1 MDPIGVLSQNDKN
14 YIKTVTTVTIKYKLV
29 TNKHR
34 LNGFVFVS
42 LQCALKP

>member
-1 MDPIGVLSQNDKN
+1 MDPIRVLSQNDKN
-14 YIKTVTTVTIKYKLV
+14 YIKTFTIKYKLV

>member
-1 MDPIGVLSQNDKN
+1 MKN
-14 YIKTVTTVTIKYKLV
+14 GYYSYYKLV
-29 TNKHR
+29 RPTNKHR